1 MVSDEWAGRSA
12 SGNRGENWGLN
23 LNEAKTNF
31 SNVIANVENNLVTV
45 TIMRYGHPVA
55 QIVPIERHNRTKP
68 DPLLSQISYTGD
80 LCENESDDWENA

>member
-1 MVSDEWAGRSA
+1 MPLTMRLTEVKSNFFRAMEAVEK
-12 SGNRGENWGLN
+12 NR
-23 LNEAKTNF
+23 A
-31 SNVIANVENNLVTV
+31 TV

-80 LCENESDDWENA
+80 LCENESDNWEAVRQ

>member
-1 MVSDEWAGRSA
+1 MRQRQTSPI
-12 SGNRGENWGLN
+12 
-23 LNEAKTNF
+23 
-31 SNVIANVENNLVTV
+31 VIANVENNLVTV

-80 LCENESDDWENA
+80 LCSNEADDWEAVHK

>member
-1 MVSDEWAGRSA
+1 MPLTMRLSEVKSNFFRAMEAVEK
-12 SGNRGENWGLN
+12 NR
-23 LNEAKTNF
+23 A
-31 SNVIANVENNLVTV
+31 TV

-80 LCENESDDWENA
+80 LCSNEADDWEAVHK

>member
-1 MVSDEWAGRSA
+1 MPLTMRLTEVKSNFFRAMEAVEK
-12 SGNRGENWGLN
+12 NR
-23 LNEAKTNF
+23 A
-31 SNVIANVENNLVTV
+31 TV

-80 LCENESDDWENA
+80 LCENESNDWENA

>member
-1 MVSDEWAGRSA
+1 MPLTIRLTEIKSNFFRAMEAVEK
-12 SGNRGENWGLN
+12 NR
-23 LNEAKTNF
+23 A
-31 SNVIANVENNLVTV
+31 TV

-55 QIVPIERHNRTKP
+55 QIFPIERHNRTKP

>member
-1 MVSDEWAGRSA
+1 MRLTEVKSNFFRAMEAVEK
-12 SGNRGENWGLN
+12 NR
-23 LNEAKTNF
+23 A
-31 SNVIANVENNLVTV
+31 TV

-80 LCENESDDWENA
+80 LCSNEADDWEAVHK

>member
-1 MVSDEWAGRSA
+1 MPLTMRLTEVKSNFFRAMEAVEK
-12 SGNRGENWGLN
+12 NR
-23 LNEAKTNF
+23 A
-31 SNVIANVENNLVTV
+31 TV

>member
-1 MVSDEWAGRSA
+1 MPLTMRLTEVKSNFFRAMEAVDK
-12 SGNRGENWGLN
+12 NR
-23 LNEAKTNF
+23 A
-31 SNVIANVENNLVTV
+31 TV

-80 LCENESDDWENA
+80 LCENESDNWEAVHK

>member
-1 MVSDEWAGRSA
+1 MPTV
-12 SGNRGENWGLN
+12 LN

-80 LCENESDDWENA
+80 LCSNEADDWEAVHK

>member
-1 MVSDEWAGRSA
+1 MPLTMRLTEVKSNFFHAMEAVEK
-12 SGNRGENWGLN
+12 NR
-23 LNEAKTNF
+23 A
-31 SNVIANVENNLVTV
+31 TV

-80 LCENESDDWENA
+80 LCENESDDWGNA

>member
-1 MVSDEWAGRSA
+1 MPLTMRLTEVKSNFFRAMEAVEK
-12 SGNRGENWGLN
+12 NR
-23 LNEAKTNF
+23 A
-31 SNVIANVENNLVTV
+31 TV

-80 LCENESDDWENA
+80 LCSNEADDWEAVHK